1 MRLNVLLSID
11 SVFIAT
17 IPGLQRSWTE
27 SQAAEKQLL
36 RINAF
41 KCDLKA
47 ELLSFSGEQSPV
59 RTQWRIHKF
68 WKWGG
73 GRKTIYQLRPHLSQ
87 MRTTKYMPFTR
98 KKRLFLTKMWANISF
113 LNPPLGPSRCS
124 SHSKRRQSA
133 AWEFTHCLP
142 WRSRQWP
149 STVWWD
155 VFPPVPGQVLGAVAR
170 AQTTDSGRIFA
181 DAARTDFLPKQI
193 CFTKLTNNVEK
204 KSIVRI
210 KSIDIS

>member
-1 MRLNVLLSID
+1 
-11 SVFIAT
+11 
-17 IPGLQRSWTE
+17 
-27 SQAAEKQLL
+27 
-36 RINAF
+36 
-41 KCDLKA
+41 
-47 ELLSFSGEQSPV
+47 
-59 RTQWRIHKF
+59 
-68 WKWGG
+68 
-73 GRKTIYQLRPHLSQ
+73 
-87 MRTTKYMPFTR
+87 
-98 KKRLFLTKMWANISF
+98 MWANGGAAAPTAP
-113 LNPPLGPSRCS
+113 LNPPLGPSRFS

-210 KSIDIS
+210 KSIDISKAKNEASQTKQSRLICSDLHSILVELYWEVKLSMD